1 MLKNFGKKLI
11 QFEKIIK
18 ILEKHLKY
26 EQMGQQFYH
35 INGAGRLQSNQG
47 TPKQKNH
54 HTKTI

>member
-47 TPKQKNH
+47 TPK
-54 HTKTI
+54 TKKPPY